1 MAKKVEIEVV
11 AKTDKANVN
20 IKKTTDTTKGLGKEA
35 GAVGGKF
42 DSMTGGAIA
51 GFKGLLTSVKATIK
65 SMGIL
70 KVAIAATGIGAI
82 AIAIIAV
89 GKAFTNTEEGQ
100 NKFRIIMMQI
110 GTITGNL
117 IDILANLGMKLIEVF
132 TSPKKALKSFVQLIK
147 SQIINRFNAAAAAV
161 GFLGSAIQKVFSG
174 DFKGAMADASSAG
187 KSYIDVLT
195 GVEGTVNKVRE
206 GVKAFRKEQTEEIKK
221 ATKLQENRNKLDKID
236 RDLLVERAKARR
248 DIAAA
253 REIAAAK
260 EGVSLEERT
269 EAIKEAARIEDA
281 ITKKEIAAAK
291 MRLQARV
298 DENSLAGSTKDD
310 LAEEARLRAEVINL
324 ETSALKIQKALTAEL
339 TAQIRE
345 ADAEKNAAKNKQL
358 AADKAI
364 AAEELALEKQLAT
377 AQLAIRDALA
387 ITKAEKD
394 ALEIEKTKEKYDK
407 LIAEADRF
415 NLSTVELEKKKIEA
429 VNALANKG
437 AEEKSKNE
445 IFWEGLT
452 DREKAQIMAQ
462 GLNNLATVLGKESA
476 AGKAAA
482 ISGALISTYQSAND
496 SYKSLAGIPVVGPAL
511 GAAAAAAAVVS
522 GMANVKQIIGTPL
535 PTVAGV
541 AAPSVSAPTA
551 TAPPAPPD
559 FNVVGATPE
568 SQLASTISSSQQKP
582 VRAFVV
588 ATDVSSQQ
596 ELDRKTALQATLGAA
611 KRGWWMGGN

>member
-100 NKFRIIMMQI
+100 NKFRIIMIQI
-110 GTITGNL
+110 GTVVGNVV
-117 IDILANLGMKLIEVF
+117 DILANLGTSLLNIGKALGKLI
-132 TSPKKALKSFVQLIK
+132 T
-147 SQIINRFNAAAAAV
+147 
-161 GFLGSAIQKVFSG
+161 G
-174 DFKGAMADASSAG
+174 DLKGAAEAWDNVKESVTAAKDGVVNFG
-187 KSYIDVLT
+187 KET
-195 GVEGTVNKVRE
+195 R
-206 GVKAFRKEQTEEIKK
+206 EEIKK

-364 AAEELALEKQLAT
+364 AAEELALEKAQAT
-377 AQLAIRDALA
+377 AELAIRDALA
-387 ITKAEKD
+387 ITKEEKA

-407 LIAEADRF
+407 LIAEAQRF
-415 NLSTVELEKKKIEA
+415 GLATVELEKKKIEA
-429 VNALANKG
+429 VNALSNKG
-437 AEEKSKNE
+437 SEVKAKNE
-445 IFWEGLT
+445 IFWEKLT
-452 DREKAQIMAQ
+452 DREKTQIMAQ
-462 GLNNLATVLGKESA
+462 GLNNLAAVLGKESA

-482 ISGALISTYQSAND
+482 ISGALISTYQSATD

-551 TAPPAPPD
+551 ISPPAPPD

-588 ATDVSSQQ
+588 ATDVSTQQ
-596 ELDRKTALQATLGAA
+596 ELDRKTRLQAAIGAA
-611 KRGWWMGGN
+611 TRLGGI

>member
-100 NKFRIIMMQI
+100 NKFRIIMIQI
-110 GTITGNL
+110 GTVVGNVV
-117 IDILANLGMKLIEVF
+117 DILANLGTSLLNIGKALRKLI
-132 TSPKKALKSFVQLIK
+132 T
-147 SQIINRFNAAAAAV
+147 
-161 GFLGSAIQKVFSG
+161 G
-174 DFKGAMADASSAG
+174 DLKGAAEAWDNVKESVTAAKDGVVNFG
-187 KSYIDVLT
+187 KET
-195 GVEGTVNKVRE
+195 R
-206 GVKAFRKEQTEEIKK
+206 EEIKK

-358 AADKAI
+358 ADDKAI

-415 NLSTVELEKKKIEA
+415 GLSTVELEKKKIEA
-429 VNALANKG
+429 VNALSNKG
-437 AEEKSKNE
+437 SEDKAKNE
-445 IFWEGLT
+445 IFWEKLT
-452 DREKAQIMAQ
+452 DREKTQIMAQ
-462 GLNNLATVLGKESA
+462 GLNNLAAVLGKESA

-482 ISGALISTYQSAND
+482 ISGTLISTYQSSID
-496 SYKSLAGIPVVGPAL
+496 SYKSLAGIPVIGPVL

-522 GMANVKQIIGTPL
+522 GMATVKQIIGTPL

-588 ATDVSSQQ
+588 ATDVSTQQ
-596 ELDRKTALQATLGAA
+596 ELDRKTRLQAAIGAA

>member
-100 NKFRIIMMQI
+100 NKFRIIMIQI
-110 GTITGNL
+110 GTVVGNVV
-117 IDILANLGMKLIEVF
+117 DILANLGM
-132 TSPKKALKSFVQLIK
+132 ALL
-147 SQIINRFNAAAAAV
+147 NM
-161 GFLGSAIQKVFSG
+161 GKVFSKLLQR
-174 DFKGAMADASSAG
+174 DLKGAGEAFKEIGTNVKDAG
-187 KSYIDVLT
+187 KAI
-195 GVEGTVNKVRE
+195 VNF
-206 GVKAFRKEQTEEIKK
+206 GKETREEIKK

-236 RDLLVERAKARR
+236 RDLLVERAKANR

-260 EGVSLEERT
+260 EDVSLEERT
-269 EAIKEAARIEDA
+269 AAIKEAARIEDA
-281 ITKKEIAAAK
+281 ITKKQIAAAK

-298 DENSLAGSTKDD
+298 DENSLAGSTKED
-310 LAEEARLRAEVINL
+310 LLEEARLRAEVISL

-339 TAQIRE
+339 TAQKRE
-345 ADAEKNAAKNKQL
+345 AEAEENAAKNKQL
-358 AADKAI
+358 ADDKAI
-364 AAEELALEKQLAT
+364 AAAEEALLKEQAT
-377 AQLAIRDALA
+377 AELAIREALA

-407 LIAEADRF
+407 LIAEAVRF
-415 NLSTVELEKKKIEA
+415 GLATVELEKKKIEA
-429 VNALANKG
+429 VNALSNKG
-437 AEEKSKNE
+437 SEVKAKNE

-452 DREKAQIMAQ
+452 QREKTQIMAQ
-462 GLNNLATVLGKESA
+462 GLNNLAAVLGKESA

-482 ISGALISTYQSAND
+482 ISGALISTYQSATD

-588 ATDVSSQQ
+588 ATDVSTQQ
-596 ELDRKTALQATLGAA
+596 ELDRKTRLQAAIGAA

>member
-100 NKFRIIMMQI
+100 NKFRIIMIQI
-110 GTITGNL
+110 GTVVGNVV
-117 IDILANLGMKLIEVF
+117 DILANLGM
-132 TSPKKALKSFVQLIK
+132 ALL
-147 SQIINRFNAAAAAV
+147 NM
-161 GFLGSAIQKVFSG
+161 GKVFSKLLQR
-174 DFKGAMADASSAG
+174 DLKGAGEAFKEIGTNVKDAG
-187 KSYIDVLT
+187 KAI
-195 GVEGTVNKVRE
+195 VNF
-206 GVKAFRKEQTEEIKK
+206 GKETREEIKK

-236 RDLLVERAKARR
+236 RDLLVERAKANR

-260 EGVSLEERT
+260 EDVSLEERT
-269 EAIKEAARIEDA
+269 AAIKEAARIEDA
-281 ITKKEIAAAK
+281 ITKKQIAAAK

-298 DENSLAGSTKDD
+298 DENSLAGSTKED
-310 LAEEARLRAEVINL
+310 LLEEARLRAEVISL

-339 TAQIRE
+339 TAQKRE
-345 ADAEKNAAKNKQL
+345 AEAEENAAKNKQL
-358 AADKAI
+358 ADDKAI
-364 AAEELALEKQLAT
+364 AAAEEALLKEQAT
-377 AQLAIRDALA
+377 AELAIREALA

-407 LIAEADRF
+407 LIAEAVRF
-415 NLSTVELEKKKIEA
+415 GLATVELEKKKIEA
-429 VNALANKG
+429 VNALSNKG
-437 AEEKSKNE
+437 SEVKAKNE

-452 DREKAQIMAQ
+452 QREKTQIMAQ
-462 GLNNLATVLGKESA
+462 GLNNLAAVLGKESA

-482 ISGALISTYQSAND
+482 ISGALISTYQSATD

-551 TAPPAPPD
+551 TAPPTPPA

-596 ELDRKTALQATLGAA
+596 ALDRKTRLQAALGAA
-611 KRGWWMGGN
+611 TRVGGI

>member
-100 NKFRIIMMQI
+100 NKFRIIMIQI
-110 GTITGNL
+110 GTVVGNVV
-117 IDILANLGMKLIEVF
+117 DILANLGTSLLNIGKALGKLI
-132 TSPKKALKSFVQLIK
+132 T
-147 SQIINRFNAAAAAV
+147 
-161 GFLGSAIQKVFSG
+161 G
-174 DFKGAMADASSAG
+174 DLKGAAEAWDNVKESVTAAKDGVVNFG
-187 KSYIDVLT
+187 KET
-195 GVEGTVNKVRE
+195 R
-206 GVKAFRKEQTEEIKK
+206 EEIKK

-358 AADKAI
+358 ADDKAI

-415 NLSTVELEKKKIEA
+415 GLSTVELEKKKIEA
-429 VNALANKG
+429 VNALSNKG
-437 AEEKSKNE
+437 SEDKAKNE
-445 IFWEGLT
+445 IFWEKLT
-452 DREKAQIMAQ
+452 DREKTQIMAQ
-462 GLNNLATVLGKESA
+462 GLNNLAAVLGKESA

-482 ISGALISTYQSAND
+482 ISGALISTYQSATD
-496 SYKSLAGIPVVGPAL
+496 SYKSLAAIPVVGPAL

-588 ATDVSSQQ
+588 ATDVSTQQ
-596 ELDRKTALQATLGAA
+596 ELDRKTRLQAAIGAA

>member
-11 AKTDKANVN
+11 ANTDEANVK

-82 AIAIIAV
+82 ALAIVAV

-100 NKFRIIMMQI
+100 NKFRIIMIQI
-110 GTITGNL
+110 GTVVGNVV
-117 IDILANLGMKLIEVF
+117 DILANLGM
-132 TSPKKALKSFVQLIK
+132 ALL
-147 SQIINRFNAAAAAV
+147 NM
-161 GFLGSAIQKVFSG
+161 GKVFSKLLQR
-174 DFKGAMADASSAG
+174 DLKGAGEAFKEIGTNVKDAG
-187 KSYIDVLT
+187 KAI
-195 GVEGTVNKVRE
+195 VNF
-206 GVKAFRKEQTEEIKK
+206 GKETREEIKK

-236 RDLLVERAKARR
+236 RDLLVERAKANR

-260 EGVSLEERT
+260 EDVSLEERT
-269 EAIKEAARIEDA
+269 AAIKEAARIEDA
-281 ITKKEIAAAK
+281 ITKKQIAAAK

-298 DENSLAGSTKDD
+298 DENSLAGSTKED
-310 LAEEARLRAEVINL
+310 LLEEARLRAEVISL

-339 TAQIRE
+339 TAQKRE
-345 ADAEKNAAKNKQL
+345 AEAEENAAKNKQL
-358 AADKAI
+358 ADDKAI
-364 AAEELALEKQLAT
+364 AAAEEALLKEQAT
-377 AQLAIRDALA
+377 AELAIREALA

-407 LIAEADRF
+407 LIAEAVRF
-415 NLSTVELEKKKIEA
+415 GLATVELEKKKIEA
-429 VNALANKG
+429 VNALSNKG
-437 AEEKSKNE
+437 SEVKAKNE

-452 DREKAQIMAQ
+452 QREKTQIMAQ
-462 GLNNLATVLGKESA
+462 GLNNLAAVLGKESA

-482 ISGALISTYQSAND
+482 ISGTLISTYQSSID
-496 SYKSLAGIPVVGPAL
+496 SYKSLAGIPVIGPVL

-522 GMANVKQIIGTPL
+522 GMATVKQIIGTPL

-551 TAPPAPPD
+551 TAPPTPPA

-596 ELDRKTALQATLGAA
+596 ALDRKTRLQAALGAA
-611 KRGWWMGGN
+611 TRVGGI

>member
-100 NKFRIIMMQI
+100 NKFRIIMIQI
-110 GTITGNL
+110 GTVVGNVV
-117 IDILANLGMKLIEVF
+117 DILANLGTSLLNIGKALGKLI
-132 TSPKKALKSFVQLIK
+132 T
-147 SQIINRFNAAAAAV
+147 
-161 GFLGSAIQKVFSG
+161 G
-174 DFKGAMADASSAG
+174 DLKGAAEAWDNVKESVTAAKDGVVNFG
-187 KSYIDVLT
+187 KET
-195 GVEGTVNKVRE
+195 R
-206 GVKAFRKEQTEEIKK
+206 EEIKK

-358 AADKAI
+358 ADDKAI

-429 VNALANKG
+429 VNALSNKG
-437 AEEKSKNE
+437 SEEKSKNE
-445 IFWEGLT
+445 IFWEKLT
-452 DREKAQIMAQ
+452 DREKTQIMAQ
-462 GLNNLATVLGKESA
+462 GLNNLAAVLGKESA

-482 ISGALISTYQSAND
+482 ISGTLISTYQSSID
-496 SYKSLAGIPVVGPAL
+496 SYKSLAGIPVIGPVL

-522 GMANVKQIIGTPL
+522 GMATVKQIIGTPL

-588 ATDVSSQQ
+588 ATDVSTQQ
-596 ELDRKTALQATLGAA
+596 ELDRKTRLQAAIGAA

>member
-110 GTITGNL
+110 STITGNL

-147 SQIINRFNAAAAAV
+147 SQIINRFNAAIETV
-161 GFLGSAIQKVFSG
+161 GFLGSAIQKVFSR

-206 GVKAFRKEQTEEIKK
+206 GVKAFGKEQTEEIKK

-358 AADKAI
+358 ADDKAI

-407 LIAEADRF
+407 LIAEAQRF
-415 NLSTVELEKKKIEA
+415 GLATVELEKKKIEA
-429 VNALANKG
+429 VNALSNKG

-482 ISGALISTYQSAND
+482 ISGALISTYQSATD

-588 ATDVSSQQ
+588 ATDVSTQQ
-596 ELDRKTALQATLGAA
+596 ELDRKTRLQAALGAA
-611 KRGWWMGGN
+611 TRLGGI

>member
-1 MAKKVEIEVV
+1 
-11 AKTDKANVN
+11 
-20 IKKTTDTTKGLGKEA
+20 
-35 GAVGGKF
+35 
-42 DSMTGGAIA
+42 
-51 GFKGLLTSVKATIK
+51 
-65 SMGIL
+65 
-70 KVAIAATGIGAI
+70 
-82 AIAIIAV
+82 
-89 GKAFTNTEEGQ
+89 
-100 NKFRIIMMQI
+100 
-110 GTITGNL
+110 
-117 IDILANLGMKLIEVF
+117 
-132 TSPKKALKSFVQLIK
+132 
-147 SQIINRFNAAAAAV
+147 
-161 GFLGSAIQKVFSG
+161 
-174 DFKGAMADASSAG
+174 
-187 KSYIDVLT
+187 
-195 GVEGTVNKVRE
+195 
-206 GVKAFRKEQTEEIKK
+206 
-221 ATKLQENRNKLDKID
+221 
-236 RDLLVERAKARR
+236 
-248 DIAAA
+248 
-253 REIAAAK
+253 
-260 EGVSLEERT
+260 
-269 EAIKEAARIEDA
+269 
-281 ITKKEIAAAK
+281 

-358 AADKAI
+358 ADDKAI

-407 LIAEADRF
+407 LIAEAQRF
-415 NLSTVELEKKKIEA
+415 GLATVELEKKKIEA
-429 VNALANKG
+429 VNALSNKG

-482 ISGALISTYQSAND
+482 ISGALISTYQSATD

-588 ATDVSSQQ
+588 ATDVSTQQ
-596 ELDRKTALQATLGAA
+596 ELDRKTRLQAALGAA
-611 KRGWWMGGN
+611 TRLGGI

>member
-11 AKTDKANVN
+11 AKTDKANVK

-82 AIAIIAV
+82 ALAIVAV

-100 NKFRIIMMQI
+100 NKFRIIMIQI
-110 GTITGNL
+110 GTVVGNVV
-117 IDILANLGMKLIEVF
+117 DILANLGM
-132 TSPKKALKSFVQLIK
+132 ALL
-147 SQIINRFNAAAAAV
+147 NM
-161 GFLGSAIQKVFSG
+161 GKVFSKLLQR
-174 DFKGAMADASSAG
+174 DLKGAGEAFKEIGTNVKDAG
-187 KSYIDVLT
+187 KAI
-195 GVEGTVNKVRE
+195 VNF
-206 GVKAFRKEQTEEIKK
+206 GKETREEIKK

-236 RDLLVERAKARR
+236 RDLLVERAKANR

-260 EGVSLEERT
+260 EDVSLEERT
-269 EAIKEAARIEDA
+269 AAIKEAARIEDA
-281 ITKKEIAAAK
+281 ITKKQIAAAK

-298 DENSLAGSTKDD
+298 DENSLAGSTKED
-310 LAEEARLRAEVINL
+310 LLEEARLRAEVISL

-339 TAQIRE
+339 TAQKRE
-345 ADAEKNAAKNKQL
+345 AEAEENAAKNKQL
-358 AADKAI
+358 ADDKAI
-364 AAEELALEKQLAT
+364 AAAEEALLKEQAT
-377 AQLAIRDALA
+377 AELAIREALA

-407 LIAEADRF
+407 LIAEAVRF
-415 NLSTVELEKKKIEA
+415 GLATVELEKKKIEA
-429 VNALANKG
+429 VNALSNKG
-437 AEEKSKNE
+437 SEVKAKNE

-452 DREKAQIMAQ
+452 QREKTQIMAQ
-462 GLNNLATVLGKESA
+462 GLNNLAAVLGKESA

-482 ISGALISTYQSAND
+482 ISGTLISTYQSSID
-496 SYKSLAGIPVVGPAL
+496 SYKSLAGIPVIGPVL

-522 GMANVKQIIGTPL
+522 GMATVKQIIGTPL

-551 TAPPAPPD
+551 TAPPTPPA

-596 ELDRKTALQATLGAA
+596 ALDRKTRLQAALGAA
-611 KRGWWMGGN
+611 TRVGGI

>member
-70 KVAIAATGIGAI
+70 KVAMAATGIGAI

-100 NKFRIIMMQI
+100 NKFRIIMIQI
-110 GTITGNL
+110 GTVVGNVV
-117 IDILANLGMKLIEVF
+117 DILANLGTSLLNIGKALGKLI
-132 TSPKKALKSFVQLIK
+132 T
-147 SQIINRFNAAAAAV
+147 
-161 GFLGSAIQKVFSG
+161 G
-174 DFKGAMADASSAG
+174 DLKGAAEAWDNVKESVTAAKDGVVNFG
-187 KSYIDVLT
+187 KET
-195 GVEGTVNKVRE
+195 R
-206 GVKAFRKEQTEEIKK
+206 EEIKK

-358 AADKAI
+358 ADDKAI

-415 NLSTVELEKKKIEA
+415 GLSTVELEKKKI
-429 VNALANKG
+429 
-437 AEEKSKNE
+437 
-445 IFWEGLT
+445 
-452 DREKAQIMAQ
+452 
-462 GLNNLATVLGKESA
+462 
-476 AGKAAA
+476 
-482 ISGALISTYQSAND
+482 
-496 SYKSLAGIPVVGPAL
+496 
-511 GAAAAAAAVVS
+511 
-522 GMANVKQIIGTPL
+522 
-535 PTVAGV
+535 
-541 AAPSVSAPTA
+541 
-551 TAPPAPPD
+551 
-559 FNVVGATPE
+559 
-568 SQLASTISSSQQKP
+568 
-582 VRAFVV
+582 
-588 ATDVSSQQ
+588 
-596 ELDRKTALQATLGAA
+596 
-611 KRGWWMGGN
+611 

>member
-100 NKFRIIMMQI
+100 NKFRIIMIQI
-110 GTITGNL
+110 GTVVGNVV
-117 IDILANLGMKLIEVF
+117 DILANLGTSLLNIGKALGKLI
-132 TSPKKALKSFVQLIK
+132 T
-147 SQIINRFNAAAAAV
+147 
-161 GFLGSAIQKVFSG
+161 G
-174 DFKGAMADASSAG
+174 DLKGAAEAWDNVKESVTAAKDGVVNFG
-187 KSYIDVLT
+187 KET
-195 GVEGTVNKVRE
+195 R
-206 GVKAFRKEQTEEIKK
+206 EEIKK

-358 AADKAI
+358 ADDKAI

-415 NLSTVELEKKKIEA
+415 GLSTVELEKKKIEA
-429 VNALANKG
+429 VNALSNKG
-437 AEEKSKNE
+437 SEDKAKNE
-445 IFWEGLT
+445 IFWEKLT
-452 DREKAQIMAQ
+452 DREKTQIMAQ
-462 GLNNLATVLGKESA
+462 GLNNLAAVLGKESA

-482 ISGALISTYQSAND
+482 ISGALISTYQSATD

-541 AAPSVSAPTA
+541 AAPSVSAPAA
-551 TAPPAPPD
+551 TAPTPPD

-588 ATDVSSQQ
+588 ATDVSTQQ
-596 ELDRKTALQATLGAA
+596 ELDRKTRLQAAIGAA

>member
-11 AKTDKANVN
+11 AKTDKANVK

-82 AIAIIAV
+82 ALAIVAV

-100 NKFRIIMMQI
+100 NKFRIIMIQI
-110 GTITGNL
+110 GTVVGNVV
-117 IDILANLGMKLIEVF
+117 DILANLGTSLLNIGKALGKLI
-132 TSPKKALKSFVQLIK
+132 T
-147 SQIINRFNAAAAAV
+147 
-161 GFLGSAIQKVFSG
+161 G
-174 DFKGAMADASSAG
+174 DLKGAAEAWDNVKESVTAAKDGVVNFG
-187 KSYIDVLT
+187 KET
-195 GVEGTVNKVRE
+195 R
-206 GVKAFRKEQTEEIKK
+206 EEIKK

-236 RDLLVERAKARR
+236 RDLLVERAKANR

-260 EGVSLEERT
+260 EDVSLEERT
-269 EAIKEAARIEDA
+269 AAIKEAARIEDA
-281 ITKKEIAAAK
+281 ITKKQIAAAK

-298 DENSLAGSTKDD
+298 DENSLAGSTKED
-310 LAEEARLRAEVINL
+310 LLEEARLRAEVISL

-339 TAQIRE
+339 TAQKRE
-345 ADAEKNAAKNKQL
+345 AEAEENAAKNKQL
-358 AADKAI
+358 ADDKAI
-364 AAEELALEKQLAT
+364 AAAEEALLKEQAT
-377 AQLAIRDALA
+377 AELAIREALA

-394 ALEIEKTKEKYDK
+394 ALEIEKTKEKYDT
-407 LIAEADRF
+407 LIAEAQRF
-415 NLSTVELEKKKIEA
+415 GLATVELEKKKIEA
-429 VNALANKG
+429 VNALSNKG
-437 AEEKSKNE
+437 SEVKAKNE
-445 IFWEGLT
+445 IFWEKLT
-452 DREKAQIMAQ
+452 DREKTQIMAQ
-462 GLNNLATVLGKESA
+462 GLNNLAAVLGKESA

-482 ISGALISTYQSAND
+482 ISGALISTYQSATD

-541 AAPSVSAPTA
+541 AAPSVSAPVA
-551 TAPPAPPD
+551 SAPPTPPA

-596 ELDRKTALQATLGAA
+596 ALDRKTRLQAALGAA
-611 KRGWWMGGN
+611 TRAGGI

>member
-100 NKFRIIMMQI
+100 NKFRIIMIQI
-110 GTITGNL
+110 GTVVGNVV
-117 IDILANLGMKLIEVF
+117 DILANLGTSLLNIGKALGKLI
-132 TSPKKALKSFVQLIK
+132 T
-147 SQIINRFNAAAAAV
+147 
-161 GFLGSAIQKVFSG
+161 G
-174 DFKGAMADASSAG
+174 DLKGAAEAWDNVKESVTAAKDGVVNFG
-187 KSYIDVLT
+187 KET
-195 GVEGTVNKVRE
+195 R
-206 GVKAFRKEQTEEIKK
+206 EEIKK

-358 AADKAI
+358 ADDKAI

-429 VNALANKG
+429 VNALSNKG
-437 AEEKSKNE
+437 SEDKAKNE
-445 IFWEGLT
+445 IFWEKLT
-452 DREKAQIMAQ
+452 DREKTQIMAQ
-462 GLNNLATVLGKESA
+462 GLNNLAAVLGKESA

-482 ISGALISTYQSAND
+482 ISGALISTYQSATD

-588 ATDVSSQQ
+588 ATDVSTQQ
-596 ELDRKTALQATLGAA
+596 ELDRKTRLQAAIGAA

>member
-100 NKFRIIMMQI
+100 NKFRIIMIQI
-110 GTITGNL
+110 GTVVGNVV
-117 IDILANLGMKLIEVF
+117 DILANLGTSLLNIGKALGKLI
-132 TSPKKALKSFVQLIK
+132 T
-147 SQIINRFNAAAAAV
+147 
-161 GFLGSAIQKVFSG
+161 G
-174 DFKGAMADASSAG
+174 DLKGAAEAWDNVKESVTAAKDGVVNFG
-187 KSYIDVLT
+187 KET
-195 GVEGTVNKVRE
+195 R
-206 GVKAFRKEQTEEIKK
+206 EEIKK

-358 AADKAI
+358 ADDKAI

-415 NLSTVELEKKKIEA
+415 GLSTVELEKKKIEA
-429 VNALANKG
+429 VNALSNKG
-437 AEEKSKNE
+437 SEDKAKNE
-445 IFWEGLT
+445 IFWEKLT
-452 DREKAQIMAQ
+452 DREKTQIMAQ
-462 GLNNLATVLGKESA
+462 GLNNLAAVLGKESA

-482 ISGALISTYQSAND
+482 ISGALISTYQSATD

-588 ATDVSSQQ
+588 ATDVSTQQ
-596 ELDRKTALQATLGAA
+596 ELDRKTRLQAAIGAA

>member
-42 DSMTGGAIA
+42 NSMTGGIIA
-51 GFKGLLTSVKATIK
+51 GFKGALTSIKATIR

-70 KVAIAATGIGAI
+70 KVAIIATGIGALALGI
-82 AIAIIAV
+82 LAV
-89 GKAFTNTEEGQ
+89 GKAFTNSEEGQ
-100 NKFRIIMMQI
+100 NKFRIIMIQI
-110 GTITGNL
+110 GTVVGNVV
-117 IDILANLGMKLIEVF
+117 DILADLGNMYLSVGKTLAKLV
-132 TSPKKALKSFVQLIK
+132 T
-147 SQIINRFNAAAAAV
+147 
-161 GFLGSAIQKVFSG
+161 G
-174 DFKGAMADASSAG
+174 DFKGAKEAFKEIGENASAAA
-187 KSYIDVLT
+187 T
-195 GVEGTVNKVRE
+195 KVKNFGSETAR
-206 GVKAFRKEQTEEIKK
+206 EIKV
-221 ATKLQENRNKLDKID
+221 ATSLQKNRNKLDKIE
-236 RDLLVERAKARR
+236 RDLLIERAKANR

-260 EGVSLEERT
+260 LGVSLEERMA
-269 EAIKEAARIEDA
+269 AIKDAARIEDA

-298 DENSLAGSTKDD
+298 DENSLAGSTKED
-310 LAEEARLRAEVINL
+310 LLEEARLRAEVITL
-324 ETSALKIQKALTAEL
+324 ETSALKIKKALTAEL
-339 TAQIRE
+339 TAQTRE
-345 ADAEKNAAKNKQL
+345 ADTEKRAAQAIIDADNKAKQAEDL
-358 AADKAI
+358 AGLK
-364 AAEELALEKQLAT
+364 ELAT
-377 AQLAIRDALA
+377 AELAIRDALA

-394 ALEIEKTKEKYDK
+394 ALEIQKTKEKYDK
-407 LIAEADRF
+407 LIEAAVKFGLD
-415 NLSTVELEKKKIEA
+415 TVELEKKKIEA
-429 VNALANKG
+429 VNALSNKG
-437 AEEKSKNE
+437 SEVKAKNE
-445 IFWEGLT
+445 IFWEKLT
-452 DREKAQIMAQ
+452 DREKTQIMAQ

-482 ISGALISTYQSAND
+482 ISGALISTYQSATD
-496 SYKSLAGIPVVGPAL
+496 SYKSLAGIPVVGPVL

-541 AAPSVSAPTA
+541 SAPSVSVPAA
-551 TAPPAPPD
+551 TAPPTPPA
-559 FNVVGATPE
+559 FNVVGAAPE

-596 ELDRKTALQATLGAA
+596 ALDRKTRLQAALGAA
-611 KRGWWMGGN
+611 TRLGGI

>member
-11 AKTDKANVN
+11 AKTDKANVK

-65 SMGIL
+65 SMVIL

-82 AIAIIAV
+82 ALAIVAV

-100 NKFRIIMMQI
+100 NKFRIIMIQI
-110 GTITGNL
+110 GTVVGNVV
-117 IDILANLGMKLIEVF
+117 DILANLGM
-132 TSPKKALKSFVQLIK
+132 ALL
-147 SQIINRFNAAAAAV
+147 NM
-161 GFLGSAIQKVFSG
+161 GKVFSKLLQR
-174 DFKGAMADASSAG
+174 DLKGAGEAFKEIGTNVKDAG
-187 KSYIDVLT
+187 KAI
-195 GVEGTVNKVRE
+195 VNF
-206 GVKAFRKEQTEEIKK
+206 GKETREEIKK

-236 RDLLVERAKARR
+236 RDLLVERAKANR

-260 EGVSLEERT
+260 EDVSLEERT
-269 EAIKEAARIEDA
+269 AAIKEAARIEDA
-281 ITKKEIAAAK
+281 ITKKQIAAAK

-298 DENSLAGSTKDD
+298 DENSLAGSTKED
-310 LAEEARLRAEVINL
+310 LLEEARLRAEVISL

-339 TAQIRE
+339 TAQKRE
-345 ADAEKNAAKNKQL
+345 AEAEENAAKNKQL
-358 AADKAI
+358 ADDKAI
-364 AAEELALEKQLAT
+364 AAAEEALLKEQAT
-377 AQLAIRDALA
+377 AELAIREALA

-407 LIAEADRF
+407 LIAEAVRF
-415 NLSTVELEKKKIEA
+415 GLATVELEKKKIEA
-429 VNALANKG
+429 VNALSNKG
-437 AEEKSKNE
+437 SEVKAKNE

-452 DREKAQIMAQ
+452 QREKTQIMAQ
-462 GLNNLATVLGKESA
+462 GLNNLAAVLGKESA

-482 ISGALISTYQSAND
+482 ISGTLISTYQSSID
-496 SYKSLAGIPVVGPAL
+496 SYKSLAGIPVIGPVL

-522 GMANVKQIIGTPL
+522 GMATVKQIIGTPL

-551 TAPPAPPD
+551 TAPPTPPA

-596 ELDRKTALQATLGAA
+596 ALDRKTRLQAALGAA
-611 KRGWWMGGN
+611 TRVGGI